1 MTAITK
7 QHKKAI
13 EKICIAM
20 RLTDVTTPVMDK
32 HGSIRL
38 YDPITEVQYSLHE
51 SGYIRR
57 YIKCGYYG
65 YYGYGGRP
73 KTSTHP
79 YQLNKTTTNGRQTRR
94 TLATIDEQIVILINA
109 VANYRGTIQNS
120 RNGN

>member
-1 MTAITK
+1 MTSITK
-7 QHKKAI
+7 QHKNAI

-20 RLTDVTTPVMDK
+20 RLTDVTTPLMDK

-38 YDPITEVQYSLHE
+38 YDPIAAVQYSLHE

-57 YIKCGYYG
+57 YIKGGYYMSKN
-65 YYGYGGRP
+65 P
-73 KTSTHP
+73 VHP

-120 RNGN
+120 PNGN